1 LAVVAIA
8 VVTGLV
14 PRMNLKK
21 FMALVEV
28 IGLEQVVLIEIE
40 FNCFHLLLN
49 SFVYL
54 LLMA

>member
-1 LAVVAIA
+1 MVAIA
-8 VVTGLV
+8 IVTGLV

-28 IGLEQVVLIEIE
+28 IGLEQVVLIEIK

>member
-28 IGLEQVVLIEIE
+28 IGLEQVVSIEIK